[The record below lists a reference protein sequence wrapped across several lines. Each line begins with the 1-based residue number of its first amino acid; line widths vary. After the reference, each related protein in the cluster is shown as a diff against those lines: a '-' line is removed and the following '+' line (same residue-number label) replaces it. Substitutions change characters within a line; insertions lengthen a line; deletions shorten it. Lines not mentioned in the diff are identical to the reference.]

1 MGTKITLTAPDGH
14 KVGGYRADPQG
25 APTGGVVVI
34 QEIFGVNH
42 HIRAICDRLAAA
54 GYAAVAPALF
64 DRIEPG
70 FESGYSPDEIS
81 AAMRF
86 VQNPDF
92 GAFLRD
98 TSAGIGELKPAGPV
112 SIMGFC
118 LGGTV
123 AFAAACNLEGLAS
136 AVCYYG
142 GFIAKMA
149 DQKPKVPTLMHFGAL
164 DAHIPLSDVEI
175 IRQKRPDCEIHV
187 YEGAGHGFHCDE
199 RGSYNKEAATLA
211 WQRSLDWIAR
221 KVMKAK
227 Q

>member
-1 MGTKITLTAPDGH
+1 MGKNITLTAADGQ
-14 KVGGYRADPQG
+14 KLGAYRADPAG
-25 APTGGVVVI
+25 VAKGGVVVI

-42 HIRAICDRLAAA
+42 HIRSVCDRVAAA

-70 FESGYSPDEIS
+70 FESGYSPGEIS

-86 VQNPDF
+86 VENPDF
-92 GAFLRD
+92 EAFLRD
-98 TSAGIGELKPAGPV
+98 TSAAIGELKSAGPV

-123 AFAAACNLEGLAS
+123 AFAAACNLEGLSS

-187 YEGAGHGFHCDE
+187 YQGADHGFHCDE
-199 RGSYNKEAATLA
+199 RGSYNKDAATVA
-211 WQRSLDWIAR
+211 WHRSLDWIAR
-221 KVMKAK
+221 KAMKAAS
-227 Q
+227 

>member
-1 MGTKITLTAPDGH
+1 MESKGGNMGKNITLTASDGH
-14 KVGGYRADPQG
+14 KLSAYRADPPGTPQK
-25 APTGGVVVI
+25 GVVVI

-42 HIRAICDRLAAA
+42 HIRAVCDRLADA

-70 FESGYSPDEIS
+70 FQSGYSPEEIS

-98 TSAGIGELKPAGPV
+98 TTAAKAELEAVGPV

-123 AFAAACNLEGLAS
+123 AFAAACNLDGLVS
-136 AVCYYG
+136 SVCYYG

-149 DQKPKVPTLMHFGAL
+149 DQKPKCPTQMHFGAL
-164 DAHIPLSDVEI
+164 DTHIPLSDVEI
-175 IRQKRPDCEIHV
+175 IR
-187 YEGAGHGFHCDE
+187 
-199 RGSYNKEAATLA
+199 
-211 WQRSLDWIAR
+211 
-221 KVMKAK
+221 
-227 Q
+227 

>member
-1 MGTKITLTAPDGH
+1 MGKNITLTAADGH
-14 KVGGYRADPQG
+14 KLGAYRADPQG
-25 APTGGVVVI
+25 TAKGSVVVI

-118 LGGTV
+118 LGATWALGG
-123 AFAAACNLEGLAS
+123 ACILTDWPWLSGIRA
-136 AVCYYG
+136 
-142 GFIAKMA
+142 GFCRRW
-149 DQKPKVPTLMHFGAL
+149 PV
-164 DAHIPLSDVEI
+164 
-175 IRQKRPDCEIHV
+175 
-187 YEGAGHGFHCDE
+187 
-199 RGSYNKEAATLA
+199 
-211 WQRSLDWIAR
+211 
-221 KVMKAK
+221 
-227 Q
+227 

>member
-1 MGTKITLTAPDGH
+1 MSQKITLTASDGH
-14 KVGGYRADPQG
+14 KLGAYRADPAG
-25 APTGGVVVI
+25 TAKKGVVVI

-42 HIRAICDRLAAA
+42 HIRNVCDRLASA

-70 FESGYSPDEIS
+70 FESGYSPEEIS

-92 GAFLRD
+92 PGFLRD
-98 TSAGIGELKPAGPV
+98 TAAAIAELKSVGPV
-112 SIMGFC
+112 SIIGFC

-123 AFAAACNLEGLAS
+123 SFASACNLDGLVS

-149 DQKPKVPTLMHFGAL
+149 DQKPKIPTQMHFGAL
-164 DAHIPLSDVEI
+164 DKHIPLSDVET
-175 IRQKRPDCEIHV
+175 IRQKRPECEIYV
-187 YEGAGHGFHCDE
+187 YEGADHGFNCDE
-199 RGSYNKEAATLA
+199 RGSYNKEVAALA
-211 WQRSLDWIAR
+211 WQRSLDW
-221 KVMKAK
+221 MGKASA
-227 Q
+227 

>member
-1 MGTKITLTAPDGH
+1 MGKNLTLTASDGF
-14 KVGGYRADPQG
+14 KLGAYRADPAG
-25 APTGGVVVI
+25 TAKKGVVVI

-42 HIRAICDRLAAA
+42 HIRGICDRLADA

-70 FESGYSPDEIS
+70 FQSGYSPEEIS

-98 TSAGIGELKPAGPV
+98 TAAAIAELEAVGPV

-123 AFAAACNLEGLAS
+123 AFASACNLDGLVS
-136 AVCYYG
+136 SVCYYG

-149 DQKPKVPTLMHFGAL
+149 DQKPKIPTQMHFGAL
-164 DAHIPLSDVEI
+164 DAHIPMSDVEM
-175 IRQKRPDCEIHV
+175 IRTKRPDCEIYV
-187 YEGAGHGFHCDE
+187 YLGADHGFNCDE
-199 RGSYNKEAATLA
+199 RGSCNKEAATLA
-211 WQRSLDWIAR
+211 WKRSLDWIG
-221 KVMKAK
+221 KASGGA
-227 Q
+227 

>member
-1 MGTKITLTAPDGH
+1 MGKNIKLTAADGQ
-14 KVGGYRADPQG
+14 KLGAYRADP
-25 APTGGVVVI
+25 ANVVKGGVVVI

-42 HIRAICDRLAAA
+42 HIRSVCDRLAAA

-92 GAFLRD
+92 EAFLRD
-98 TSAGIGELKPAGPV
+98 TSAAIAELKSTAPV

-164 DAHIPLSDVEI
+164 DAHIPLSDVEL

-187 YEGAGHGFHCDE
+187 YPGADHGFHCDE
-199 RGSYNKEAATLA
+199 RGSYNKDAATLA
-211 WQRSLDWIAR
+211 WQRSLNWIAR
-221 KVMKAK
+221 KALKATS
-227 Q
+227 

>member
-1 MGTKITLTAPDGH
+1 MGKKITLTAPDGQ
-14 KVGGYRADPQG
+14 KLGAYRADP
-25 APTGGVVVI
+25 ANVVKGGVVVI

-42 HIRAICDRLAAA
+42 HIRSECDRLAAA

-70 FESGYSPDEIS
+70 FESGYSPDELS

-92 GAFLRD
+92 EAFLRD
-98 TSAGIGELKPAGPV
+98 TSAAIAELKSTAPV
-112 SIMGFC
+112 SIMEFC

-123 AFAAACNLEGLAS
+123 GFAAACNLEGLAS
-136 AVCYYG
+136 SVCYYG

-164 DAHIPLSDVEI
+164 DAHIPLSNVEI
-175 IRQKRPDCEIHV
+175 IKQMAAQPRLDRAKGDEGDKLV
-187 YEGAGHGFHCDE
+187 Y
-199 RGSYNKEAATLA
+199 
-211 WQRSLDWIAR
+211 
-221 KVMKAK
+221 
-227 Q
+227 

>member
-1 MGTKITLTAPDGH
+1 MDKNITLTAPDGH
-14 KVGGYRADPQG
+14 NLGAYRADPAG
-25 APTGGVVVI
+25 VAKGGVVVI

-42 HIRAICDRLAAA
+42 HIRSVCDRLAAA

-64 DRIEPG
+64 DRIEPN
-70 FESGYSPDEIS
+70 FESGYSPGEIS

-98 TSAGIGELKPAGPV
+98 TSAAIAELKSSGPV

-123 AFAAACNLEGLAS
+123 AFAAACNLQGLAS

-187 YEGAGHGFHCDE
+187 YQGADHGFHCDE
-199 RGSYNKEAATLA
+199 RGSFHEASAKTA
-211 WQRSLDWIAR
+211 WQRSMEFLQ
-221 KVMKAK
+221 KHLKK
-227 Q
+227 

>member
-1 MGTKITLTAPDGH
+1 MGKKITLTAPDGQ
-14 KVGGYRADPQG
+14 KLGAYRADP
-25 APTGGVVVI
+25 ANVVKGGVVVI

-42 HIRAICDRLAAA
+42 HIRSVCDRLAAA

-92 GAFLRD
+92 EAFLRD
-98 TSAGIGELKPAGPV
+98 TSAAIAELKSTAPV

-149 DQKPKVPTLMHFGAL
+149 YQKPKVPTLMHFGAL
-164 DAHIPLSDVEI
+164 DAHIPLSDVEL

-187 YEGAGHGFHCDE
+187 YPGADHGFHCDE
-199 RGSYNKEAATLA
+199 RGSYNKDAATLA
-211 WQRSLDWIAR
+211 WQRSLNWIAR
-221 KVMKAK
+221 KALKATS
-227 Q
+227 

>member
-1 MGTKITLTAPDGH
+1 MGKNITLTAPDGH
-14 KVGGYRADPQG
+14 KLGSYRADPAG
-25 APTGGVVVI
+25 EPKGGVVVI

-42 HIRAICDRLAAA
+42 HIRAVCDRVAAA

-64 DRIEPG
+64 DRTEPG

-98 TSAGIGELKPAGPV
+98 TSAAISELKAVGPV
-112 SIMGFC
+112 SIIGFC

-142 GFIAKMA
+142 GHIAKMA

-164 DAHIPLSDVEI
+164 DAHIPLPDLGM
-175 IRQKRPDCEIHV
+175 IRQKRPECEIYV
-187 YEGAGHGFHCDE
+187 YQGADHGFNCDE

-221 KVMKAK
+221 KAMTASH
-227 Q
+227 

>member
-1 MGTKITLTAPDGH
+1 MGKDITLTASDGH
-14 KVGGYRADPQG
+14 KLGAYRADTAG
-25 APTGGVVVI
+25 TAKKGVVVI

-42 HIRAICDRLAAA
+42 HIRTVCDRLAAA

-70 FESGYSPDEIS
+70 FQCGYSPEDIS
-81 AAMRF
+81 GAMRF
-86 VQNPDF
+86 VKNPDF

-98 TSAGIGELKPAGPV
+98 TTAAIAELTAVGPV

-123 AFAAACNLEGLAS
+123 AFAAACNLDGLAS

-149 DQKPKVPTLMHFGAL
+149 DQKPRCPTQMHFGAL
-164 DAHIPLSDVEI
+164 DAHIPLSDVET
-175 IRQKRPDCEIHV
+175 IRKKRSECEIHV
-187 YEGAGHGFHCDE
+187 YSDADHGFNCDE
-199 RGSYNKEAATLA
+199 RGSYNKEAAALA
-211 WQRSLDWIAR
+211 WQRSMDWIGRAS
-221 KVMKAK
+221 AK
-227 Q
+227 LGE

>member
-1 MGTKITLTAPDGH
+1 MGKNITLTAADGQ
-14 KVGGYRADPQG
+14 KLGAYRADPAG
-25 APTGGVVVI
+25 VAKGGVVVI

-42 HIRAICDRLAAA
+42 HIRSVCDRVAAA

-70 FESGYSPDEIS
+70 FESGYSPGEIS

-86 VQNPDF
+86 VENPDF
-92 GAFLRD
+92 EAFLRD
-98 TSAGIGELKPAGPV
+98 TSAAIGELKSAGPV

-123 AFAAACNLEGLAS
+123 AFAAACNLEGLSS

-175 IRQKRPDCEIHV
+175 IRQKRPDCDIHV
-187 YEGAGHGFHCDE
+187 YQGADHGFHCDE
-199 RGSYNKEAATLA
+199 RGSYNKDAATLA
-211 WQRSLDWIAR
+211 WHRSLDWIAR
-221 KVMKAK
+221 KAMKAAS
-227 Q
+227 